1 MAIIATDQELITRV
15 LRGEQQAFGVL
26 VQRYQN
32 MAFTI
37 AYRYANNREDAEELA
52 QSAFLKA
59 YNNLGTFRG
68 DAKFSTWFYTI
79 VSSLCLS
86 HLRKK
91 KQQIASLDDEHVFA
105 RADNFDSGS
114 RANQVEARSK
124 AQMVRLA
131 LDMLSPPDAQVLNL
145 FYQGEQ
151 SLEEIGRIMEI
162 DANTAKVRLHR
173 ARQKL
178 KQVLETRFASQLADR
193 HEI

>member
-1 MAIIATDQELITRV
+1 MAEKATDQELITRV
-15 LRGEQQAFGVL
+15 LLGEQQAFGVL

-37 AYRYANNREDAEELA
+37 AYRYVNNREDAEELA

-59 YNNLGTFRG
+59 YNNLSNFRG

-91 KQQIASLDDEHVFA
+91 KQQIASLDDDRVFA
-105 RADNFDSGS
+105 RADNIDSGMRTNQLETRT
-114 RANQVEARSK
+114 RAN
-124 AQMVRLA
+124 MVRKALEMLA
-131 LDMLSPPDAQVLNL
+131 PQDAQVLGL

-151 SLEEIGRIMEI
+151 SLEEIGKIMEL
-162 DANTAKVRLHR
+162 DVNTAKVRLHR
-173 ARQKL
+173 ARQRL
-178 KQVLETRFASQLADR
+178 KQLLETRFSTQLAERLD
-193 HEI
+193 

>member
-1 MAIIATDQELITRV
+1 MVEKATDQELITRV
-15 LRGEQQAFGVL
+15 LLGEQQAFGVL

-37 AYRYANNREDAEELA
+37 AYRYVNNREDAEELA

-59 YNNLGTFRG
+59 YNNLSNFRG

-91 KQQIASLDDEHVFA
+91 KQQIASLDDDRVFA
-105 RADNFDSGS
+105 RADNIDSGMRTNQLETRT
-114 RANQVEARSK
+114 RAN
-124 AQMVRLA
+124 MVRKALEMLA
-131 LDMLSPPDAQVLNL
+131 PQDAQVLGL

-151 SLEEIGRIMEI
+151 SLEEIGKIMEL
-162 DANTAKVRLHR
+162 DVNTAKVRLHR
-173 ARQKL
+173 ARQRL
-178 KQVLETRFASQLADR
+178 KQLLETRFSTQLAERLD
-193 HEI
+193 